1 MNRILCQRRMKIE
14 WRTFSSFWRL
24 RAILK
29 FRKISFK
36 SREINLLPN
45 FLIGKGVQVMKRSF
59 SAHRM

>member
-14 WRTFSSFWRL
+14 WRMFSSFRRL

-29 FRKISFK
+29 FRKKSFK
-36 SREINLLPN
+36 SREINLIPN
-45 FLIGKGVQVMKRSF
+45 FPMRGPVMKRSF